1 MLKDRLFELRNL
13 LHKYNYEYYVKNEP
27 TISDFEFDAL
37 MNELILL
44 EAQYPELYDA
54 NSPTQR
60 VGNDLSGE
68 FKQVPHAYPMLSLG
82 NTYNKEEVKA
92 FYERIKSALAGET
105 IEICCELKFDGLSI
119 SLQYTDGKL
128 EQALTR
134 GDGIVGDDVTRNVRT
149 IKTIPLLLETNK
161 ALPKTIVVRGEILMP
176 WASFNELNEQR
187 ESKGQQLFANP
198 RNAASGTLK
207 SKASSVV
214 AQRKLDAYFYAL
226 SSDEINED
234 SHFAQLE
241 TAKSWGFK
249 TSEHTRLART
259 LEEIFDFIDYWD
271 THRSTLPVA
280 TDGVVLKLNSI
291 AQQEQLG
298 FTTKSPRWAI
308 AYKFQAERASTK
320 LNDVIFQVG
329 RTGAVTPVAV
339 MNPVLLAGTVVKRA
353 SLHNADII
361 EQLDLHLDDE
371 VYVEKAG
378 EIIPQIVGVNYEARS
393 FMPGPKVLF
402 RQTCPECG
410 ARLIRYEG
418 EAAHYC
424 PNDTHCPP
432 QVKGRIEH
440 FISRDAMNIESLG
453 PETIADFYNRG
464 LISNVADLFDLK
476 MKDILGD
483 ESNREKSA
491 RKIIE
496 GIQNCKE
503 IGFDRLLYALGIRFV
518 GKVVAKTL
526 AKHFKN
532 IENIKNAGIND
543 LLCVEGIGK
552 VIAESVVDYFSK
564 EDNINILNR
573 LIEAGVVME
582 INEVEATYTTFK
594 DQSIVI
600 SGTFQHHSRE
610 EYKQIIE
617 RHGGKNV
624 SSISKKTTFILAG
637 ENMGPAKLEKAQTLG
652 IKLMNEEEF
661 LKLIDSS
668 LQG

>member
-134 GDGIVGDDVTRNVRT
+134 GDGMVGDDVTRNVRT

-176 WASFNELNEQR
+176 WASFNELNAQR

-298 FTTKSPRWAI
+298 FTAKNPRWAI

-339 MNPVLLAGTVVKRA
+339 MNPLLLAGTVVKRA

-378 EIIPQIVGVNYEARS
+378 EIIPQIVGINYEARS

-464 LISNVADLFDLK
+464 LVSNVADLFDLK

-532 IENIKNAGIND
+532 IENIKSAGIND
-543 LLCVEGIGK
+543 LLCVEGVGK

-582 INEVEATYTTFK
+582 INEIEATYTTFK

-610 EYKQIIE
+610 EYKLIIE
-617 RHGGKNV
+617 LHGGKNV

-652 IKLMNEEEF
+652 IKIINEDEF
-661 LKLIDSS
+661 LKLIDATP
-668 LQG
+668 

>member
-13 LHKYNYEYYVKNEP
+13 LHKYNHEYYVKNEP

-298 FTTKSPRWAI
+298 FTAKSPRWAI

-339 MNPVLLAGTVVKRA
+339 MNPVQLAGTVVKRA

-378 EIIPQIVGVNYEARS
+378 EIIPQIVGVNYDARS

-464 LISNVADLFDLK
+464 LVSNVADLFDLK

-491 RKIIE
+491 RKIID

-532 IENIKNAGIND
+532 IENIKNAEIND
-543 LLCVEGIGK
+543 LLCVEGVGK

-582 INEVEATYTTFK
+582 INEIEATYTTFK

-661 LKLIDSS
+661 LQLIDATP
-668 LQG
+668 

>member
-1 MLKDRLFELRNL
+1 MLKDRLYELRNL

-119 SLQYTDGKL
+119 SLLYADGKL

-134 GDGIVGDDVTRNVRT
+134 GDGTVGDDVTRNVRT

-187 ESKGQQLFANP
+187 AHKGQQLFANP

-249 TSEHTRLART
+249 TSEHTRLARS

-291 AQQEQLG
+291 AQQQQLG
-298 FTTKSPRWAI
+298 FTAKSPRWAI
-308 AYKFQAERASTK
+308 AYKFQAERASTR

-339 MNPVLLAGTVVKRA
+339 MNPVQLAGTVVKRA

-464 LISNVADLFDLK
+464 LVSNVADLFDLK

-491 RKIIE
+491 RKIID

-532 IENIKNAGIND
+532 IENIKNANAND
-543 LLCVEGIGK
+543 LLCIEGVGK
-552 VIAESVVDYFSK
+552 VIAESVVDYFGK

-582 INEVEATYTTFK
+582 INEVEATYTTLK
-594 DQSIVI
+594 NQSVVI

-661 LKLIDSS
+661 LQLIDATP
-668 LQG
+668 